1 MTRSSCL
8 VDLLVSGIYRL
19 RVSQEDVDGV
29 HIASRKSIQR
39 PAQHRLHARAEAVN
53 IGYWFAQVVF
63 DGEAVGPGYLPA
75 VFPHSLQLPGDLNH
89 GHGMAELGALGA
101 LVGNEFRQ
109 PISTASRF

>member
-8 VDLLVSGIYRL
+8 VDLLVLGIYRL

-29 HIASRKSIQR
+29 HIASRKGIQR

-63 DGEAVGPGYLPA
+63 DGEAVGPGHLSA
-75 VFPHSLQLPGDLNH
+75 VFPALAPAPRRSQPWPRHGGDRRPGAA
-89 GHGMAELGALGA
+89 GW
-101 LVGNEFRQ
+101 Q
-109 PISTASRF
+109 